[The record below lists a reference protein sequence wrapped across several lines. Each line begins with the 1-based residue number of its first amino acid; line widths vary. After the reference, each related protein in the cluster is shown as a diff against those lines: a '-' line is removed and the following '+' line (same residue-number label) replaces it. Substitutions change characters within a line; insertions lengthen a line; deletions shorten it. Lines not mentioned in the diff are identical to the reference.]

1 MLENCIQIKL
11 NDSKTELLIIVTNQ
25 QLSKID
31 VENTFIEIGNS
42 RIKPT
47 KNVKNLGIIFD
58 QTLSFNSHIKSLNQK
73 SYYQLIRLQQLKKCI
88 DRPTLESII
97 HSFISSKID
106 NCNIIFYNLPKYQI
120 QKIQRIQNSAARLL
134 SGTSRYSRIT
144 PILKEL
150 HWLPVESRI
159 KYKIILT
166 TFKCLHGSAPKYL
179 SNTLIKSNNSN
190 SLFVQTLTI
199 N

>member
-42 RIKPT
+42 RIKPS
-47 KNVKNLGIIFD
+47 KNVKNLCIIFD

-73 SYYQLIRLQQLKKCI
+73 SYYQRIRLQQLKNCI

-97 HSFISSKID
+97 H
-106 NCNIIFYNLPKYQI
+106 
-120 QKIQRIQNSAARLL
+120 
-134 SGTSRYSRIT
+134 
-144 PILKEL
+144 
-150 HWLPVESRI
+150 
-159 KYKIILT
+159 
-166 TFKCLHGSAPKYL
+166 
-179 SNTLIKSNNSN
+179 
-190 SLFVQTLTI
+190 
-199 N
+199 